1 MYKRATDDA
10 ADKKIYKFKT
20 AENLLR
26 SITSP
31 IFKYYI
37 YFKKKVN
44 NKNNK
49 VIDFTIRDMI
59 VTRRKNFYY
68 SVIL

>member
-37 YFKKKVN
+37 YVKKK
-44 NKNNK
+44 
-49 VIDFTIRDMI
+49 
-59 VTRRKNFYY
+59 
-68 SVIL
+68 